1 MSAVAIF
8 VKTPGQSAIKTR
20 LATTI
25 GASLAE
31 QWHQRAAHAVAE
43 VALQA
48 NVGPVYWAVAEA
60 QGEGH
65 PLWADLPRLIQCA
78 GGLGARMA
86 DIHNHLIDRHGQA
99 ILLGADT
106 PQIET
111 QDLVQAHHWL
121 NSTEP
126 KQVLG
131 PASDGGFWLYG
142 SNQATERDRWER
154 VSYSQTTTRGA
165 FEAAFDGVGSWLT
178 LATHTD
184 VDEHTDL
191 AHAYRALLAL
201 ANPSAKQRAL
211 CHWLEANTK
220 TLGGIGT

>member
-20 LATTI
+20 LAATI

-60 QGEGH
+60 KGEGH
-65 PLWADLPRLIQCA
+65 PLWADLPRLIQSV
-78 GGLGARMA
+78 GGLGTRMA

-106 PQIET
+106 PQIESR
-111 QDLVQAHHWL
+111 DLTQAHHWL
-121 NSTEP
+121 TSAQP
-126 KQVLG
+126 RQVLG

-142 SNQATERDRWER
+142 SNQATDQTHWER
-154 VSYSQTTTRGA
+154 VSYSQTSTRRA
-165 FEAAFDGVGSWLT
+165 FQEAFDGVGSWLT

-191 AHAYRALLAL
+191 AQAYRELRAL
-201 ANPSAKQRAL
+201 AHPGAKQRAL
-211 CHWLEANTK
+211 CDWMEAK
-220 TLGGIGT
+220 AEALRGIGT

>member
-20 LATTI
+20 LAATI

-43 VALQA
+43 VAVQA

-60 QGEGH
+60 EGEGH

-106 PQIET
+106 PQIES
-111 QDLVQAHHWL
+111 QDLRQTHRWL
-121 NSTEP
+121 TSAKP
-126 KQVLG
+126 RQVLG

-142 SNQATERDRWER
+142 SNQATNRTHWER
-154 VSYSQTTTRGA
+154 VSYSQTNTRMA
-165 FEAAFDGVGSWLT
+165 FQEAFDGVGSWLT

-184 VDEHTDL
+184 VDEYTDL
-191 AHAYRALLAL
+191 AHAYRALRAL
-201 ANPSAKQRAL
+201 AHPSAKQRAL
-211 CHWLEANTK
+211 CHWVEANTK
-220 TLGGIGT
+220 ALGGIGT